1 MKAPALTL
9 IAAIAVLTGCAAT
22 YPPGSAQAL
31 AAEQHR
37 KMMNACMSDHVDQ
50 IQEMSQIDPTYI
62 YRKCRAYAD
71 SYLNRSTTQQVTA
84 R

>member
-1 MKAPALTL
+1 MKALTLTL
-9 IAAIAVLTGCAAT
+9 IAAIAVLAGCAAT

-37 KMMNACMSDHVDQ
+37 TVMNECMSDHVDQ

-71 SYLNRSTTQQVTA
+71 SYLNRSAPPQVPA